1 MKNVVKIYYKY
12 QEVINYLIIG
22 LFTTFVSL
30 ITYYISVS
38 TLLDPNNAIELQLAN
53 VFSWICSVIFAYLTN
68 RIFVFKSTN
77 KSKIKEFI
85 SFVFSRIATLLL
97 DMTIMFLLVTCLQ
110 INDKLSK
117 LIVQVIVIVLNYV
130 LSKCFVFKKIK
141 E

>member
-22 LFTTFVSL
+22 LFTTLVSL
-30 ITYYISVS
+30 ITYYISAS

>member
-53 VFSWICSVIFAYLTN
+53 VFSWICSIIFAYLTN

>member
-22 LFTTFVSL
+22 LFTTLVSL

-53 VFSWICSVIFAYLTN
+53 VFSWICSIIFAYLTN

>member
-53 VFSWICSVIFAYLTN
+53 VFSWICSIIFAYLTN

-77 KSKIKEFI
+77 KSKRKEFI